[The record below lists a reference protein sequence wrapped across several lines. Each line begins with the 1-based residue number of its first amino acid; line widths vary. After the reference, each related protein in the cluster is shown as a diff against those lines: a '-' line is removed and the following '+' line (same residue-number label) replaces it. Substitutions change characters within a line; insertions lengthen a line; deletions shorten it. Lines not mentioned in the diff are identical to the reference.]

1 MSGQGASLG
10 DLIGPALALMLI
22 VEGLLPMLNP
32 GGWRRVFERVLSM
45 SDGQIRFVG
54 MASIALGLVG
64 LALLG

>member
-1 MSGQGASLG
+1 MSGEGATLG

-54 MASIALGLVG
+54 MTSIALGLVG

>member
-32 GGWRRVFERVLSM
+32 GGWRRVFERVLTM
-45 SDGQIRFVG
+45 TDGQIRFVG
-54 MASIALGLVG
+54 MASIAMGVVL

>member
-1 MSGQGASLG
+1 VSGEGASLG

-54 MASIALGLVG
+54 MASIAMGLLWLAFLG
-64 LALLG
+64 

>member
-1 MSGQGASLG
+1 MSGEGATLG